1 MLQSAV
7 PARYHIISPNIR
19 QCSSPIQKSSFFLAD
34 DYPHLRQQHFLRS
47 EEDYLRLFSGADDSQ
62 HSIVGEG
69 STNYL
74 RSATAVSNAL
84 ELNPNAKFIVMLR
97 NPINVAHAFHM
108 EQLFA
113 RNEDVKS
120 FEEAWSLQTARKN
133 GLAIPNS
140 CRAPECVLYG
150 EIALFSQQ
158 IERFFHLVPPSQ
170 RLVLL
175 QEDLLCDTL
184 GVYKQTLEFLELD
197 YDDRVVFPVVNGSH
211 SHRSEFIAH
220 LILSPPHVLEGPIFY
235 LRGLLRRRKPRSA
248 EWIKSLLK
256 KDTVREELSDIFK
269 NELMDY
275 FRSDIDI
282 TEEIIGRN
290 LSNWKKI

>member
-1 MLQSAV
+1 M
-7 PARYHIISPNIR
+7 
-19 QCSSPIQKSSFFLAD
+19 
-34 DYPHLRQQHFLRS
+34 
-47 EEDYLRLFSGADDSQ
+47 
-62 HSIVGEG
+62 
-69 STNYL
+69 
-74 RSATAVSNAL
+74 
-84 ELNPNAKFIVMLR
+84 
-97 NPINVAHAFHM
+97 
-108 EQLFA
+108 
-113 RNEDVKS
+113 
-120 FEEAWSLQTARKN
+120 
-133 GLAIPNS
+133 
-140 CRAPECVLYG
+140 
-150 EIALFSQQ
+150 
-158 IERFFHLVPPSQ
+158 VPPSQ

-184 GVYKQTLEFLELD
+184 GVYKQTLEFLDLD

-211 SHRSEFIAH
+211 AHRSEFIAH
-220 LILSPPHVLEGPIFY
+220 LILSPPPVLEGPIFY
-235 LRGLLRRRKPRSA
+235 LRGLLRRRKPRSV